1 MLIKEHWGIENALF
15 LALFSVYQKNSFPVI
30 IVNFWD
36 RDLWELALNY
46 SQYVVSDP
54 NKHFKFDLDRKLNPW
69 LKFEPNFLTWLP
81 NGK

>member
-1 MLIKEHWGIENALF
+1 MLITEHRGI
-15 LALFSVYQKNSFPVI
+15 ALFSVYQKKAFPVI
-30 IVNFWD
+30 IVNFCD

-69 LKFEPNFLTWLP
+69 LTFEPNFLTWLP
-81 NGK
+81 NGN